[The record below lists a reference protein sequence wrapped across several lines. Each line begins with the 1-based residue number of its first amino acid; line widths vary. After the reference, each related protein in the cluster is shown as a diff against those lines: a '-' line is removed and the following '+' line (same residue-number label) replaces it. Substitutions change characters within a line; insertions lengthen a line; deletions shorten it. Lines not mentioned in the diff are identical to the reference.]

1 MNASLKNFFTFI
13 AAVVV
18 GMVLMYVMVVH
29 SANVSPSAAA
39 AAAFGAGYSFF
50 LFGWPLENPHLRQMG
65 CGFLGLAAGIIWPD
79 ALCFALMGARW
90 Y

>member
-1 MNASLKNFFTFI
+1 MNTCLKTFFTFI
-13 AAVVV
+13 AALVM
-18 GMVLMYVMVVH
+18 GMVMMYMLVIH
-29 SANVSPSAAA
+29 SANVSPSTAA

-65 CGFLGLAAGIIWPD
+65 WGLLGLAAGIIWPD
-79 ALCFALMGARW
+79 ALAYACTGALW